1 MCVTTQ
7 PDAYSTWPG
16 GLVAHHD
23 IVHQLQLHFLT
34 GHHLHWSRV
43 TRAAKKPLKRL
54 LDVHLRFQP
63 DTCGLKNLH
72 PAKGIGGEQKGR
84 WSRSRSVVK
93 AEPPSEPCHGQ
104 NGNHRNIRQHGVG
117 QKGGGGGGGD
127 RAADLLE
134 QPLDDRPSLPDHLGR
149 APLHR
154 HLRRRHGFRE
164 QDQVCWIHQRLQRR

>member
-1 MCVTTQ
+1 MVITIVRYHAIRCIFHLVLWHIMTLCISCNCTFW
-7 PDAYSTWPG
+7 PAPTST
-16 GLVAHHD
+16 GLASHARH
-23 IVHQLQLHFLT
+23 
-34 GHHLHWSRV
+34 
-43 TRAAKKPLKRL
+43 KKPLKRL
-54 LDVHLRFQP
+54 PDVHVGFQP

-84 WSRSRSVVK
+84 WSRSWSAVK

-104 NGNHRNIRQHGVG
+104 TGNHRNNRQHGVE
-117 QKGGGGGGGD
+117 QKGGGGGD
-127 RAADLLE
+127 PAADLLE

-164 QDQVCWIHQRLQRR
+164 QDQVCWIHQRLQWR